1 MPEFPVEMDNYVEP
15 FGRRGVS
22 CFLFTYV
29 KEGIIKVRAY
39 AYDLNEPLIHVY
51 KNIQTSHVEL
61 YDAVQTVV
69 AELGSCGNGDVNRK
83 PATIEEAITSRN
95 YYYWT
100 RVCITPC
107 RRSNKRRC
115 MARRCLFS

>member
-15 FGRRGVS
+15 FWAAGCPAFS
-22 CFLFTYV
+22 LTYV
-29 KEGIIKVRAY
+29 KEGIIKVRGIY

-83 PATIEEAITSRN
+83 PATIEAITSREN

-100 RVCITPC
+100 RCV
-107 RRSNKRRC
+107 
-115 MARRCLFS
+115 